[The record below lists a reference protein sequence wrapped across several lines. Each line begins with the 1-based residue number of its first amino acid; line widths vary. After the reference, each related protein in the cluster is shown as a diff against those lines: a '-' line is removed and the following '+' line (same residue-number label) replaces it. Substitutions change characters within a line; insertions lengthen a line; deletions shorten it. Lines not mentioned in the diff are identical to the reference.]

1 LDAVDHGVCVGALC
15 GKHLP
20 LREGVTSVN
29 LRTAASWSL
38 LGRTLTVT
46 WSLLLALIVML
57 SSRMMGSRVLRVV
70 MPLLDSLVGVPLLD
84 SLVGVPPLDSLVGV
98 PLPHS

>member
-1 LDAVDHGVCVGALC
+1 M
-15 GKHLP
+15 
-20 LREGVTSVN
+20 T

-57 SSRMMGSRVLRVV
+57 SSTVMGSRVLGVV
-70 MPLLDSLVGVPLLD
+70 MPPLDSPGVGPLLDSLVGVP
-84 SLVGVPPLDSLVGV
+84 SH
-98 PLPHS
+98 PHS

>member
-1 LDAVDHGVCVGALC
+1 M
-15 GKHLP
+15 
-20 LREGVTSVN
+20 
-29 LRTAASWSL
+29 
-38 LGRTLTVT
+38 T

-84 SLVGVPPLDSLVGV
+84 SQMGSPS
-98 PLPHS
+98 LPHS